1 MNKYFLRCLFFN
13 DFAVQSK
20 DDPAVQNFM
29 FAAVQ
34 ISEIFYCFV
43 RISSMKYKNLSIY
56 KIHLI
61 IIYYI
66 HTFLICCD
74 YTFI

>member
-34 ISEIFYCFV
+34 ISEIFYLLNYSLHFYFYCMTGTRFWNQLKY
-43 RISSMKYKNLSIY
+43 SSKA
-56 KIHLI
+56 
-61 IIYYI
+61 YI
-66 HTFLICCD
+66 K
-74 YTFI
+74 